1 MVNNSSKLNILCF
14 DTCIIT
20 FPSKEKGEFDQP
32 NSLDLSLPDQPNS
45 LDLSLPVTCNRYL
58 MKLSVAKSIH
68 FPLAVC
74 CFLDDVLLFFTM
86 ICFD

>member
-20 FPSKEKGEFDQP
+20 FPSKENGEFDQP
-32 NSLDLSLPDQPNS
+32 NSLDLSL
-45 LDLSLPVTCNRYL
+45 LVTCKRYL
-58 MKLSVAKSIH
+58 MKLSFAKSIH

-74 CFLDDVLLFFTM
+74 CFLDDVLLFFYNDM
-86 ICFD
+86 FRLG